1 MQSSSSRSSSS
12 SSSREASRV
21 RAKSDKKQASNKL
34 KAPSQIA
41 TSNSNPPGKKP
52 SAFDKMKMKFSNP
65 SMKSKEIER
74 KLNKE
79 MKKKAEEQLIAEEE
93 PAENNGRSSR

>member
-1 MQSSSSRSSSS
+1 
-12 SSSREASRV
+12 
-21 RAKSDKKQASNKL
+21 
-34 KAPSQIA
+34 
-41 TSNSNPPGKKP
+41 
-52 SAFDKMKMKFSNP
+52 MKMKFSNP

-74 KLNKE
+74 KLKKE